1 MNGRTQE
8 KLENAVTEFVVA
20 QLKNKGKSPRWQSSL
35 YFLQCCLCYYS
46 SLVYDKGFL

>member
-20 QLKNKGKSPRWQSSL
+20 QLKNKEKSPEMVAAIAELIESL
-35 YFLQCCLCYYS
+35 S
-46 SLVYDKGFL
+46 KN

>member
-20 QLKNKGKSPRWQSSL
+20 QLKSKGKSPEMVAAIAELIGSL
-35 YFLQCCLCYYS
+35 S
-46 SLVYDKGFL
+46 KN